1 MPKLRQ
7 LRSSAADPESS
18 TAKVGWKLVST
29 GSGILAGL
37 AAQRVVRVLWVRVGP
52 SHGDPPS
59 NPADRQVGW
68 GEAVAWSIAAGVGV
82 GVARLVSE
90 RVAARGWEL
99 AVGAPPPGMQH
110 D

>member
-1 MPKLRQ
+1 MPKLSQ

-18 TAKVGWKLVST
+18 TARVGWKLVST

-37 AAQRVVRVLWVRVGP
+37 AAQKVVRALWVRVAP
-52 SHGDPPS
+52 SHGDPPA

-99 AVGAPPPGMQH
+99 AVGAPPPGMQR